1 MRPLLHRS
9 FAITRVLK
17 PLEIMFRFLTFRFWV
32 LPDIIVL
39 GEVRCGT
46 TSFCQ
51 ILATALKEENE
62 EHDDYDDDLNG
73 NEKCDGDNM
82 QEDKCEFFIDCHKPF
97 FLWSHPELDHKETFY
112 SVGHY
117 LGLVAPKY
125 YRMCFPMYIPKWWN
139 EIIRYCYYS
148 ISNCFTFQSK
158 KKRQRRQLRK
168 KPLFIT
174 FDGCAQ
180 YMTSPT
186 TPHLIA
192 QTYKDA
198 NQSTTNLNHMC

>member
-1 MRPLLHRS
+1 MHPLLHRS
-9 FAITRVLK
+9 FAITRTIGDYVSFFNISVLSFAGYHC
-17 PLEIMFRFLTFRFWV
+17 I
-32 LPDIIVL
+32 

-112 SVGHY
+112 SVEHY
-117 LGLVAPKY
+117 L
-125 YRMCFPMYIPKWWN
+125 
-139 EIIRYCYYS
+139 
-148 ISNCFTFQSK
+148 
-158 KKRQRRQLRK
+158 
-168 KPLFIT
+168 
-174 FDGCAQ
+174 
-180 YMTSPT
+180 
-186 TPHLIA
+186 
-192 QTYKDA
+192 
-198 NQSTTNLNHMC
+198 